1 MGRDELV
8 PSWGGD
14 RKEEMT
20 LDGVGSS
27 EAMRHHC
34 RVGIEVGVGGD
45 RKGTPGRCLVMW
57 PGATGVGY
65 AWSQLER
72 MARDGGM

>member
-45 RKGTPGRCLVMW
+45 RKGTRREV